1 MLLTA
6 SIERREAGEGVLSAA
21 AEEDTYA
28 MMARVEQVR
37 RVLRGPMVP
46 VITAFKDDLGLDVEA
61 VQGNVRLLIEG
72 GVVR

>member
-1 MLLTA
+1 
-6 SIERREAGEGVLSAA
+6 
-21 AEEDTYA
+21 
-28 MMARVEQVR
+28 
-37 RVLRGPMVP
+37 MVP